1 MRIYVSLI
9 CFFVCTQAIIKSSKE
24 TCTAYTFQEKTKW
37 KESTEMSQT
46 TITLLFLVFT
56 IISFILEKIPLGL
69 TASICAIGLTLT
81 GVVDATTTF
90 SQYVNSNVILC
101 VGMFVVGQA
110 LFETGMANKIGGL
123 VTKFART
130 EKTLIIAIMVIVG
143 VMSGFLSNTGT
154 AAVLI
159 PVVCGI
165 ADESGYSRSRLLMPL
180 VFAAALGGNLSI
192 IGAPGNLMGVNA
204 LQEMGLSTSF
214 FMYAPVGV
222 PMLLIGILYFVLI
235 GYKFLPDGKNAS
247 GAALEDQQDFSH
259 VPKWK
264 QTVSLVVLILVI
276 LAMIFEK
283 EIGISI
289 EVSACIGAILLVL
302 TGVIS
307 EKDALKSIDLKVVFL
322 FGGSLTLAKALDTTG
337 AGELIADKIVG
348 LLGADPSPIL
358 LLLVIFIVTC
368 VLTNFMSNT
377 ATTALL
383 VPICVSIAQGMGAD
397 PRAVLMACVIGGSCA
412 YATPIGMPANT
423 MVVGLG
429 GYKFKDYVKS
439 GLPLIL
445 VSFVICMILL
455 PVLFP
460 FYP

>member
-1 MRIYVSLI
+1 
-9 CFFVCTQAIIKSSKE
+9 
-24 TCTAYTFQEKTKW
+24 
-37 KESTEMSQT
+37 MSQT
-46 TITLLFLVFT
+46 TITLLFLTFT

-69 TASICAIGLTLT
+69 TATICALGLTLT
-81 GVVDATTTF
+81 GVLDASTTF
-90 SQYVNSNVILC
+90 AQYVNSNVILC

-110 LFETGMANKIGGL
+110 LFETGMANKIGGI

-130 EKTLIIAIMVIVG
+130 ERTLIIAIMVIVG
-143 VMSGFLSNTGT
+143 VMSGLLSNTGT

-222 PMLLIGILYFVLI
+222 PMLILGIIYFVFL
-235 GYKFLPDGKNAS
+235 GYRFLPDGTEAG
-247 GAALEDQQDFSH
+247 GAAVEAQKDFSN

-264 QTVSLVVLILVI
+264 QVISLVVLIVVI
-276 LAMIFEK
+276 IAMIFEE

-289 EVSACIGAILLVL
+289 QVSSCIGAVFLVL
-302 TGVIS
+302 TGVLS
-307 EKDALKSIDLKVVFL
+307 EKEALQSIDLKVVLL
-322 FGGSLTLAKALDTTG
+322 FGGSLSLAKALDTTG
-337 AGELIADKIVG
+337 AGNLIADKIVG
-348 LLGADPSPIL
+348 LLGANSNPIV

-368 VLTNFMSNT
+368 ALTNFMSNT
-377 ATTALL
+377 ATTALMI
-383 VPICVSIAQGMGAD
+383 PIAVSLANNLGAD
-397 PRAVLMACVIGGSCA
+397 PRAVVIATVIVGSCA

-445 VSFVICMILL
+445 FSFAICMILL
-455 PVLFP
+455 PILFP